1 MATPIGPMII
11 ENHGKLDERNIQVV
25 MVVDLLEDSRGHRWD
40 SYDPAGNMIERVGY
54 THGNVIIADGSV
66 KKGDRILKLGVNQQ
80 KQLDGYLVTIGIEV

>member
-25 MVVDLLEDSRGHRWD
+25 MVVDLLEDSRGQRWD
-40 SYDPAGNMIERVGY
+40 RYDPAGNMIERVGY